1 MAQKK
6 VSDEVLIASY
16 EETHSY
22 TATGRAI
29 GMSTTGVKSRVLT
42 LKSKGVKLPD
52 VKPQGWAAAEGAKL
66 HHEQSGKS

>member
-6 VSDEVLIASY
+6 VSDEVLIASF
-16 EETHSY
+16 EETQSY
-22 TATGRAI
+22 AVTGREI

-42 LKSKGVKLPD
+42 LRSKGVKLPD

-66 HHEQSGKS
+66 HHEKPGKS